1 MISTVKSAGRNG
13 IEGYAVTV
21 ECHAEQG
28 MPQFEI
34 VGLPDTAIR
43 ESRERIRAAVVNSGI
58 KFPNLFLTVNL
69 APADR
74 KKEGTA
80 YDMAVLISIML
91 CAGIML
97 PPPRLQQ
104 MCFIG
109 ELSLSGHFRGV
120 SGVLSMGLAAREAG
134 LTELFVAEENAAE
147 ASVIE
152 GLRVYPVSHV
162 QELLAHMRGETLLQP
177 LAYDSSSFTE
187 HIPVYG
193 MDFSEIKG
201 QARAKRALE
210 IAAAGGHNVLL
221 IGPPGTGK
229 SMLSKRL
236 PTILPP
242 LTFEEAIETTKI
254 HSAAG
259 LLKPHTTLLTERPFR
274 APHHSMSAAGLT
286 GGGRIP
292 VPGELSLSHNGVLF
306 LDELPEFS
314 RNAMEALRQP
324 LEDGCVTIT
333 RVGGKATYPSAI
345 MLICAMNPC
354 RCGYFGHPERA
365 CTCRPADVK
374 KYISRISGPL
384 LDRIDIQIEVPPVT
398 FDEMTEDAEAES
410 SAVIRRRVTD
420 ARAFA
425 EKRMREA
432 GDAPAVNARLTS
444 GQLKKYCR
452 IDDSAK
458 KLMGQ
463 AFRSMQ
469 LSARGYDR
477 ILRVARTIAD
487 LAQSETIGI
496 PHMAEAIQLRC
507 LDRKFF
513 Q

>member
-1 MISTVKSAGRNG
+1 MIATVKSAGRNG

-21 ECHAEQG
+21 ECHAELG

-43 ESRERIRAAVVNSGI
+43 ESRERVRAAVSNSGI
-58 KFPNLFLTVNL
+58 KFPNVALTVNL

-80 YDMAVLISIML
+80 YDMAVLVSIML
-91 CAGIML
+91 CAGVVL
-97 PPPRLQQ
+97 PPPQLQR
-104 MCFIG
+104 MCFVG
-109 ELSLSGHFRGV
+109 ELSLSGSFRGV
-120 SGVLSMGLAAREAG
+120 PGVLSMGLAARAAG
-134 LTELFVAEENAAE
+134 LTELFVADENAEE

-152 GLRVYPVSHV
+152 GIRVYPVEHV
-162 QELLAHMRGETLLQP
+162 QALLSHIRGEAPIAP
-177 LAYDSSSFTE
+177 LTYDPASFVQ
-187 HIPVYG
+187 HIPSYG
-193 MDFSEIKG
+193 IDFCEIKG

-221 IGPPGTGK
+221 IGPPGAGK

-274 APHHSMSAAGLT
+274 SPHHNMSAAGLT

-324 LEDGCVTIT
+324 LEDGRVTIT
-333 RVGGKATYPSAI
+333 RVGGKATYPSDI

-374 KYISRISGPL
+374 NYISRISGPL

-398 FDEMTEDAEAES
+398 FEEMTSEAEAES
-410 SAVIRRRVTD
+410 SAVIRERVVG

-425 EKRMREA
+425 GERMRNA
-432 GDAPAVNARLTS
+432 GEETAVNARLKPE
-444 GQLKKYCR
+444 QLKKFCR
-452 IDDSAK
+452 MDDGAK
-458 KLMGQ
+458 KLLGQ

-487 LAQSETIGI
+487 LSRSDTIGI